1 MTRFLGS
8 GETAQSRLKARSAMG
23 EDVYEVLLSQI
34 ISLKIAPRERI
45 SVDALARELGVS
57 QTPIR
62 AALIRLEAE
71 GLVVKK
77 HNVGYSAAP
86 VPNAR
91 HFEEI
96 YEMRML
102 LEPAAA
108 ELAARNMTQE
118 TAERLQE
125 AHDHMCELENDI
137 AQRNYSQFAR
147 FDAEFHAII
156 AEASGNSLIVDT
168 LDRLRIHTHLFRSRQ
183 HFTITHEAVS
193 EHIVLLDALLN
204 GKTEDAKWAMADHIA
219 RSRERIVPFSE
230 MDHQL

>member
-1 MTRFLGS
+1 
-8 GETAQSRLKARSAMG
+8 MG

-34 ISLKIAPRERI
+34 ISLKIAPQERI
-45 SVDALARELGVS
+45 SVDSLARELGVS

-86 VPNAR
+86 TLSAR
-91 HFEEI
+91 DFEEI

-108 ELAARNMTQE
+108 EIATRNMNDTVAQ
-118 TAERLQE
+118 RLQQ
-125 AHDHMCELENDI
+125 AHDRMCELESE
-137 AQRNYSQFAR
+137 QTKRSYSKFAR

-168 LDRLRIHTHLFRSRQ
+168 LGRLLTHTHLFRSRR
-183 HFTITHEAVS
+183 HSAVTREAVS
-193 EHIVLLDALLN
+193 EHSTLLN
-204 GKTEDAKWAMADHIA
+204 AMLRGDAAGAKWAMAEHINH
-219 RSRERIVPFSE
+219 SRERIVPFTE
-230 MDHQL
+230 AGL